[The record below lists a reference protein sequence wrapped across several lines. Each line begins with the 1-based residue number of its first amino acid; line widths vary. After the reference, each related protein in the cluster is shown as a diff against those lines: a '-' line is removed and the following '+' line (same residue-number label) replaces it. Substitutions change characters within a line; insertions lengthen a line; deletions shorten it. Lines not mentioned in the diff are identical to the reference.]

1 MPLDIGCFNNDRYF
15 SYVFLRKFTKVP
27 SPAPQ
32 DGKCVG
38 ISGLSAGG
46 LKSIGD
52 HHSYTIKL
60 KTKDMELEDEFIFG
74 GVSNSTS
81 MGGILK
87 LSESDVDLSDGLFE
101 VMFIKKPQN
110 IIQIQ
115 KLLMGIATRN
125 YEIDQIVRFKT
136 DHIIIHSDTSIA
148 WTVDGEFGGV
158 NTQVDI
164 KNYHHAVKI
173 IKPRRNGKEK

>member
-1 MPLDIGCFNNDRYF
+1 VASFG
-15 SYVFLRKFTKVP
+15 SFTKA
-27 SPAPQ
+27 SYSAPQ
-32 DGKCVG
+32 DVKNALGYPAY
-38 ISGLSAGG
+38 LLEG

-173 IKPRRNGKEK
+173 IKPRRNGKEKVKDNALN